1 MAKVKFNIGGV
12 IIEMEQ
18 EEVSKAIEAGE
29 VTIQSDELV
38 TYKKDQFETFKTNLA
53 NDEYKKGKTAGVE
66 MTIKDAREKHGLE
79 FEGKTFDSFTEA
91 FKTKILTD
99 AKIEPT
105 KKIQELETEKKQL
118 QENYKTL
125 ESEYT
130 GFKTT
135 ISEKETRSNKDA
147 KLLSFIPATGLK
159 VSQDIALMALKMKG
173 GIDAAFDESNVMFIT
188 ENGQAVKDS
197 KTLEYGDPKQHILDK
212 LTALDLIEKSEGGKG
227 EKDEIGKGQA
237 SNYDKFVKEMETNG
251 ISEGSEKF
259 GEELNKRVG
268 NKTLVM

>member
-18 EEVSKAIEAGE
+18 EEVSKAIETGE

-135 ISEKETRSNKDA
+135 ISEKETRSKKDNT
-147 KLLSFIPATGLK
+147 LLSFIPTTGLK
-159 VSQDIALMALKMKG
+159 VNRDITLMALKNQA
-173 GIDAAFDESNVMFIT
+173 GIDISFDETNQMFIT
-188 ENGQAVKDS
+188 ENGQAVKDN
-197 KTLEYGDPKQHILDK
+197 KLLTYVDPKQHILDK
-212 LTALDLIEKSEGGKG
+212 LTALDLIDKPSGGNGGSDENKG
-227 EKDEIGKGQA
+227 GTA
-237 SNYDKFVKEMETNG
+237 SNYDKFVKEMEANG
-251 ISEGSEKF
+251 ISEGSDKF